1 MNAKEIRLLIRK
13 SGLYLYQVADEIGIS
28 DPTITRWLRRL
39 DEEKT
44 EKLLKAIEKLVQ
56 ENAAFN

>member
-1 MNAKEIRLLIRK
+1 MNAKEIRRQVRK

-39 DEEKT
+39 DDEKV
-44 EKLLKAIEKLVQ
+44 EKIKAAIDKLVQ
-56 ENAAFN
+56 QDAAIN